1 MTAQTGAKNK
11 NIEWDEACQQAFEKV
26 KKILTNAPVL
36 QMPDFEKPFEVVADA
51 SDLALGAVLLQ
62 EGHPIA
68 FESKKFTPAELNYS
82 TTEKELAA
90 SVHAVRVWR
99 CYLEGARFTW

>member
-1 MTAQTGAKNK
+1 
-11 NIEWDEACQQAFEKV
+11 
-26 KKILTNAPVL
+26 
-36 QMPDFEKPFEVVADA
+36 MPDFERPFEVVADA

-62 EGHPIA
+62 ERHPIA

-82 TTEKELAA
+82 MTEKELAA

-99 CYLEGARFTW
+99 CYLEGSRFTLVTDHCPNTYLKTQPTLSRRQARWSEIF